1 MKSDSGRRKSK
12 HCRCLFDIDGKQRQI
27 NGLEE
32 KINEPDFWQDKEAA
46 QIVLQK
52 SNRLK
57 DKVAGFLQIANLNQ
71 DTSDLWE
78 LAREEDDQSFCGE
91 IEANLKE
98 LERLYQQIQLE
109 MILSGPYDSH
119 SAIMSL
125 HAGAGGVEAQDWVE
139 MLYRMYT
146 RYCERKGYRI
156 SILDYLDGDEA
167 GIKSVT
173 ISVEGESAYGYLK
186 GEKGVHRL
194 VRISPFD
201 ANSRRHTSFAS
212 VDVMPQVEQD
222 NEIEISPDELKVD
235 TYRSGGAGGQHV
247 NKTDSAVRITHL
259 PTGIITQCQEER
271 SQHANREKAMKMLQA
286 KLLEKK
292 IEEQEAELSSLRGD
306 QQDIGWGSQI
316 RSYVFQPYRM
326 IKDHRTGVEAGNID
340 PVMDGDLDEFISAYL
355 YKFRPK
361 D

>member
-1 MKSDSGRRKSK
+1 MKWDSGRRKSK
-12 HCRCLFDIDGKQRQI
+12 NCRCLFDIDGKRQEIDALEKEI
-27 NGLEE
+27 ND
-32 KINEPDFWQDKEAA
+32 PDFWQDKEAA
-46 QIVLQK
+46 QTVLQK

-57 DKVAGFLQIANLNQ
+57 NKVAGFLEIANLCQ
-71 DTSDLWE
+71 ETVDLWE
-78 LAREEDDQSFCGE
+78 LAMLEDDQSFCGE
-91 IEANLKE
+91 IERNLKE
-98 LERLYQQIQLE
+98 LENLYGQAQLE
-109 MILSGPYDSH
+109 MLLSGPYDSH
-119 SAIMSL
+119 NAIMSL

-146 RYCERKGYRI
+146 RYCERKGYRV
-156 SILDYLDGDEA
+156 SVLDYLDGDEA

-173 ISVEGESAYGYLK
+173 VSVEGENAYGYLK

-286 KLLEKK
+286 RLLEKK

-306 QQDIGWGSQI
+306 QQEIGWGSQI

-340 PVMDGDLDEFISAYL
+340 PVMDGDLDAFISAYL
-355 YKFRPK
+355 YQFRPR